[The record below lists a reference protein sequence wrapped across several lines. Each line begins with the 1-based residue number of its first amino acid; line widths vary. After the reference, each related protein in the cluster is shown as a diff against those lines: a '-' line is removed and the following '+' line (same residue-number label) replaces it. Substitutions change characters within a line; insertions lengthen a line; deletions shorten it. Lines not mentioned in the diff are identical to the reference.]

1 MRLNLRVLAAAWIA
15 GACTTGTYRLPGD
28 PLDLG
33 TYGGDGAGVI
43 ATDSVTHVHIGCT
56 FGDIPGR
63 VPIDAKGRFTVDGSF
78 ILKAFPVT
86 IGPRLPAQFSG
97 RLVGRTLSI
106 AVAVNDT
113 TVGKVVALGPVT
125 VVLGQDPR
133 LGPCPICR
141 APMKPTGSTEP
152 APDR

>member
-1 MRLNLRVLAAAWIA
+1 MWLT
-15 GACTTGTYRLPGD
+15 GACTTGASRIPGD

-63 VPIDAKGRFTVDGSF
+63 VPIDAKGRFAVAGSF

-97 RLVGRTLSI
+97 RLIGRSLSVS
-106 AVAVNDT
+106 VAVNDT
-113 TVGKVVALGPVT
+113 TTGKVVSLGPVT
-125 VVLGQDPR
+125 VVLGQQPQ

-141 APMKPTGSTEP
+141 APKMP
-152 APDR
+152 AALSDKQVPDR